1 MWKNTWLKELAG
13 KYGLEKGK
21 SIIVEERSLLKDY
34 TYITREIRHGVVLEL
49 YPHHFYC
56 QMENGRRESFR
67 YNEFLGHEARLVHL
81 KEEQQKKRP
90 SLDAFFI
97 AEEIGKQES
106 VTSLCPKWN
115 PDFDLIKEC
124 VYIQLFFNHAC
135 LIHKISGARRKP
147 SLSAAVISVEKS

>member
-21 SIIVEERSLLKDY
+21 FVIVEERSLLKDY

-81 KEEQQKKRP
+81 KEEQQK
-90 SLDAFFI
+90 SVQAWTLFFV
-97 AEEIGKQES
+97 AEGIGKQGRIA
-106 VTSLCPKWN
+106 SLCPKWN
-115 PDFDLIKEC
+115 PEFALVKIM
-124 VYIQLFFNHAC
+124 YLHPALFQSC
-135 LIHKISGARRKP
+135 LP
-147 SLSAAVISVEKS
+147 DT

>member
-90 SLDAFFI
+90 SLDAFFYCGRNRE
-97 AEEIGKQES
+97 ARAHCFALSQVES
-106 VTSLCPKWN
+106 
-115 PDFDLIKEC
+115 
-124 VYIQLFFNHAC
+124 
-135 LIHKISGARRKP
+135 
-147 SLSAAVISVEKS
+147 

>member
-1 MWKNTWLKELAG
+1 MKQRRMWKNTWLKELAG

-81 KEEQQKKRP
+81 KEEQQK
-90 SLDAFFI
+90 SVQAWTLFFI
-97 AEEIGKQES
+97 AEGIGKQGRIA
-106 VTSLCPKWN
+106 SLCPKWN
-115 PDFDLIKEC
+115 PEFALVKIM
-124 VYIQLFFNHAC
+124 YLHPALFQSC
-135 LIHKISGARRKP
+135 LP
-147 SLSAAVISVEKS
+147 DT

>member
-56 QMENGRRESFR
+56 QMENGRSESFR

-81 KEEQQKKRP
+81 KEEQQK
-90 SLDAFFI
+90 SVQAWTLFFI
-97 AEEIGKQES
+97 AEGIGKQGRIA
-106 VTSLCPKWN
+106 SLCPKWN
-115 PDFDLIKEC
+115 PEFALVKIM
-124 VYIQLFFNHAC
+124 YLHPALFQSC
-135 LIHKISGARRKP
+135 LP
-147 SLSAAVISVEKS
+147 DT

>member
-81 KEEQQKKRP
+81 KEEQQK
-90 SLDAFFI
+90 SVQAWTLFFI
-97 AEEIGKQES
+97 AEGIRKQGRIA
-106 VTSLCPKWN
+106 SLCPKWN
-115 PDFDLIKEC
+115 PEFALVKIM
-124 VYIQLFFNHAC
+124 YLHPALFQSC
-135 LIHKISGARRKP
+135 LP
-147 SLSAAVISVEKS
+147 DT

>member
-67 YNEFLGHEARLVHL
+67 Y
-81 KEEQQKKRP
+81 KQQKSVQAWTLFLLRKESGSKGALLRSVP
-90 SLDAFFI
+90 SGIL
-97 AEEIGKQES
+97 
-106 VTSLCPKWN
+106 SL
-115 PDFDLIKEC
+115 L
-124 VYIQLFFNHAC
+124 
-135 LIHKISGARRKP
+135 
-147 SLSAAVISVEKS
+147 

>member
-81 KEEQQKKRP
+81 KEEQQK
-90 SLDAFFI
+90 SVQACFI
-97 AEEIGKQES
+97 AEGIGKQGRIA
-106 VTSLCPKWN
+106 SLCPKWN
-115 PDFDLIKEC
+115 PEFALVKIM
-124 VYIQLFFNHAC
+124 YLHPALFQSC
-135 LIHKISGARRKP
+135 LP
-147 SLSAAVISVEKS
+147 DT

>member
-13 KYGLEKGK
+13 RYGLEKGK
-21 SIIVEERSLLKDY
+21 FVIVEERSLLKDY

-81 KEEQQKKRP
+81 KEEQQKASK
-90 SLDAFFI
+90 LGAFFLLRK
-97 AEEIGKQES
+97 EFGKQERI
-106 VTSLCPKWN
+106 TSL
-115 PDFDLIKEC
+115 
-124 VYIQLFFNHAC
+124 
-135 LIHKISGARRKP
+135 
-147 SLSAAVISVEKS
+147 

>member
-1 MWKNTWLKELAG
+1 MRKGYEMKERRMWKNTWLKELAG

-67 YNEFLGHEARLVHL
+67 YNEFLGHEARLGHL
-81 KEEQQKKRP
+81 KEEQQK
-90 SLDAFFI
+90 SVQAWTLFFI
-97 AEEIGKQES
+97 AEGIGKQGRIA
-106 VTSLCPKWN
+106 SLCPKWN
-115 PDFDLIKEC
+115 PEFALVKIM
-124 VYIQLFFNHAC
+124 YLHPALFQSC
-135 LIHKISGARRKP
+135 LP
-147 SLSAAVISVEKS
+147 DT

>member
-34 TYITREIRHGVVLEL
+34 TYITRELRHGVVLEL

-81 KEEQQKKRP
+81 KEEQQK
-90 SLDAFFI
+90 SVQAWTLFFI
-97 AEEIGKQES
+97 AEGIGKQGRIA
-106 VTSLCPKWN
+106 SLCPKWN
-115 PDFDLIKEC
+115 PEFALVKIM
-124 VYIQLFFNHAC
+124 YLHPALFQSC
-135 LIHKISGARRKP
+135 LP
-147 SLSAAVISVEKS
+147 DT

>member
-21 SIIVEERSLLKDY
+21 STIVEERSLLKDY

-81 KEEQQKKRP
+81 KEEQQK
-90 SLDAFFI
+90 SVQAWTLFFI
-97 AEEIGKQES
+97 AEGIGKQGRIA
-106 VTSLCPKWN
+106 SLCPKWN
-115 PDFDLIKEC
+115 PEFALVKIM
-124 VYIQLFFNHAC
+124 YLHPALFQSC
-135 LIHKISGARRKP
+135 LP
-147 SLSAAVISVEKS
+147 DT

>member
-1 MWKNTWLKELAG
+1 MRKGYEMKERRMWKNTWLKELAG

-81 KEEQQKKRP
+81 KEEQQK
-90 SLDAFFI
+90 SDQAWTLFFI
-97 AEEIGKQES
+97 AEGIGKQGRIA
-106 VTSLCPKWN
+106 SLCPKWN
-115 PDFDLIKEC
+115 PEFALVKIM
-124 VYIQLFFNHAC
+124 YLHPALFQSC
-135 LIHKISGARRKP
+135 LP
-147 SLSAAVISVEKS
+147 DT